1 MPIMVCEQSIIFT
14 KTIGWN
20 TNQHN
25 QHHPHAKVTFRTTFI
40 PASSKSDFLHRKSR
54 LKGQSLIHHGYGH
67 WSGTAGII
75 YLYGNIYPMVGVGN
89 PVNQLF
95 NGQAVSDLN
104 FLNAVIAKPVNSVH
118 MLFDVVH
125 IP

>member
-1 MPIMVCEQSIIFT
+1 MLV
-14 KTIGWN
+14 
-20 TNQHN
+20 
-25 QHHPHAKVTFRTTFI
+25 
-40 PASSKSDFLHRKSR
+40 
-54 LKGQSLIHHGYGH
+54 LIKHGYGH
-67 WSGTAGII
+67 WSGTTGII
-75 YLYGNIYPMVGVGN
+75 YLYGNIYPMVGVGY

-95 NGQAVSDLN
+95 KGQAVSELN

>member
-1 MPIMVCEQSIIFT
+1 
-14 KTIGWN
+14 
-20 TNQHN
+20 
-25 QHHPHAKVTFRTTFI
+25 
-40 PASSKSDFLHRKSR
+40 
-54 LKGQSLIHHGYGH
+54 
-67 WSGTAGII
+67 
-75 YLYGNIYPMVGVGN
+75 MVGIGN